1 MHPELVDVHRKWLE
15 QGEAMGL
22 GEMDNSA
29 VIEVVRRMAVDG
41 SADRNAP

>member
-1 MHPELVDVHRKWLE
+1 
-15 QGEAMGL
+15 
-22 GEMDNSA
+22 MDNSA